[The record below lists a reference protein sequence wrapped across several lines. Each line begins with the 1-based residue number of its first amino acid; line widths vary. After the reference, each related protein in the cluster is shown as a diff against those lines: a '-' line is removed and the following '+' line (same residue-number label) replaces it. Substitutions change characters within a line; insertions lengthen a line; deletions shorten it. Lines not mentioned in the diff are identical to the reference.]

1 MHRDHKHA
9 LHRAHISQTETQH
22 FPNEPLAIA
31 YNVDKPSCA
40 TSTCFSIKLMLMVLK
55 CACVP
60 LYLLAA
66 DLLSIASI
74 VPSLFVFNLQEI
86 KRWKERQTVS
96 QSAKEEFL
104 YLVRDDSFIHL
115 GCSTSSFPLQAM
127 ITARTQNHILNFIG
141 DVCCSLIF
149 CITYGNDHFHAHRF
163 FFSFS
168 LSLMQFIDELAYAA
182 AVV

>member
-1 MHRDHKHA
+1 MCV
-9 LHRAHISQTETQH
+9 AHISQTETQR

-31 YNVDKPSCA
+31 YNVDIPN
-40 TSTCFSIKLMLMVLK
+40 TIEQHSTCLSIKLMLMVLK

-96 QSAKEEFL
+96 QSKKNFFIWFAMI
-104 YLVRDDSFIHL
+104 RSFISVVRH
-115 GCSTSSFPLQAM
+115 
-127 ITARTQNHILNFIG
+127 H
-141 DVCCSLIF
+141 
-149 CITYGNDHFHAHRF
+149 HFHFKPRSPHAHKYT
-163 FFSFS
+163 FSILLAMYVVRYYFVLFMAMTIFTLIAFFS
-168 LSLMQFIDELAYAA
+168 LSIAIHRSIGVCCCCRLTCDQFL
-182 AVV
+182 